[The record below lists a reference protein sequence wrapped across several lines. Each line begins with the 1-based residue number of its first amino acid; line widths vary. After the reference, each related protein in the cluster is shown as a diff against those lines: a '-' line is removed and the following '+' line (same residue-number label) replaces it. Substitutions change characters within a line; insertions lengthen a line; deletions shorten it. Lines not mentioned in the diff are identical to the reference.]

1 MRSPA
6 PLRMARPRVALSLVP
21 RSWVTWRSAPV
32 WVARRSPPVLVA
44 LLALATLAA
53 CASDPQTIGKIE
65 PAKPGAAS
73 PALAA
78 PTSPVILS
86 TETWTLEGRP
96 GQLITTPH
104 YRLFTT
110 VDKSFLLDRLPGFVE
125 AAMRNYTAA
134 LGPLPPPPGS
144 LETYLLANRPQWTRV
159 TQRVMAD
166 QAEVYLRIQRGGFA
180 AGGKA
185 ILYDIGPR
193 DTFAIAA
200 HEGWHQYTQSTFK
213 TRLPTSLEEGL
224 ATYMEGFRW
233 ERGSGAMTPTF
244 LPWAN
249 LERFE
254 QLRDAAADGQLMPL
268 DLILRST
275 PQELLKD
282 DQSAALTYYAQV
294 WALIHF
300 LNEGEG
306 GRYREPLR
314 MLLNDAA
321 SGALLGKVRAA
332 YGPRAASLFAARAAG
347 VDLLE
352 LYTTHSATEL
362 DGEYQAFIARSVRVG
377 AKQLVVQGR
386 SPI

>member
-1 MRSPA
+1 MTGRRGTGGRVR
-6 PLRMARPRVALSLVP
+6 PLLVASLLCAALVGC
-21 RSWVTWRSAPV
+21 A
-32 WVARRSPPVLVA
+32 SPP
-44 LLALATLAA
+44 
-53 CASDPQTIGKIE
+53 DTIGRIE
-65 PAKPGAAS
+65 PSKADAAS
-73 PALAA
+73 PAVS
-78 PTSPVILS
+78 SPVSSVILN
-86 TETWTLEGRP
+86 TETWTLEGRA
-96 GQLITTPH
+96 GQVLTTPH

-110 VDKSFLLDRLPGFVE
+110 IDKSFLLDRMPGFME
-125 AAMRNYTAA
+125 AAMGNYTSSLAE
-134 LGPLPPPPGS
+134 LPPPAGS
-144 LETYLLANRPQWTRV
+144 LETYLLGNRPQWARV
-159 TQRVMAD
+159 TQRVMGD

-180 AGGKA
+180 ANGKA

-233 ERGSGAMTPTF
+233 ERGSGAMTPIF

-254 QLRDAAADGQLMPL
+254 QLRDAAADGTLMPL
-268 DLILRST
+268 DVILHST

-282 DQSAALTYYAQV
+282 DQTAALTYYAQV

-306 GRYREPLR
+306 GAYRGALR
-314 MLLNDAA
+314 MLLTDAA
-321 SGALLGKVRAA
+321 RGDLLGKIRAK
-332 YGPRAASLFAARAAG
+332 YGPRAASAYSTRSTG

-352 LYTTHSATEL
+352 LYTTHSASEL
-362 DGEYQAFIARSVRVG
+362 NGAYQAFIERCVRVG
-377 AKQLVVQGR
+377 SKQLVVQGK
-386 SPI
+386 SPIQ